1 MTSKSLLS
9 EVAQSKVIANRLA
22 KSLPLNDLQRAINNL
37 QSAATKIQ
45 KSESEKATKVRS
57 TNLKK
62 IKSMMADLGLTTA
75 DLTSAT
81 AKTAPKRGRPKKA
94 AAKTK
99 RGPKKGRKVAPKY
112 ALKVANKTHQWTGR
126 GRMPLVFKNHIES
139 GKSLES
145 CLIKKPK

>member
-1 MTSKSLLS
+1 MDESYDTLVK
-9 EVAQSKVIANRLA
+9 
-22 KSLPLNDLQRAINNL
+22 
-37 QSAATKIQ
+37 KIKGQ
-45 KSESEKATKVRS
+45 GKSEKAAKARS

-75 DLTSAT
+75 DLTSTT
-81 AKTAPKRGRPKKA
+81 AKIASKRGRPKKA
-94 AAKTK
+94 VAKTK